1 MFEYAAK
8 NDPGTTKVSV
18 LLNLPVQ

>member
-18 LLNLPVQ
+18 LLNWPVQ